1 MIQLLNRKIFI
12 SVLFVGIC
20 LLGVVSFH
28 YLPLELYPNTELP
41 MLLIRITS
49 RIDVDP
55 SYMETNGV
63 MPLEGAAAMLEGV
76 DNLLSYSEP
85 RRGTIYVYFD
95 KSVNV
100 KYEFLK
106 LQQRVTALVSQLPTQ
121 FTVEVDKVN
130 TEQAANQFMTLQVLG
145 DGGSDRIRNIVDQQ
159 IAPVLQD
166 IDGVASAQVF
176 GGRSKSVE
184 IVMNDDICRAYDIT
198 PTRVQNLLKQNNNAR
213 QYVGALHDGGKRFF
227 VDVDADFRT
236 IDDLKNIAVS
246 NKNGKVLLKDIA
258 DVFYGFKEPTSLSRV
273 NGKEAVSVQLVRD
286 AQVNQIDLSHQTQAV
301 IKKLNKTLAP
311 QNVQI
316 VIQSNAAD
324 SIEESLRQIA
334 LLVLTGGLLA
344 VGVLWIF
351 LRNLRL
357 VLIVA
362 AAIPISVLGAFNL
375 FYLFG
380 ITLNSLTLVGMAL
393 AVGMLVDNSVV
404 VMENIYRLAARR
416 NDPERAVTRGT
427 TEVWRSVF
435 ASTLT
440 TVVIFIPFLFASDF
454 TIRLIGKH
462 MGVSVIATLV
472 ISLITAF
479 LLVPMAI
486 LLRLRTA
493 PQSTF
498 SFRRIDS
505 RTPAIRIYRVL
516 LKAALRHPA
525 VTICGALAVFLISLG
540 ICLSQGNASVEQEET
555 EQFSVY
561 LTMPT
566 GATLDKTDFAVRELE
581 KRLQGIDETDNL
593 LSMVYEDEAVL
604 TVKLKNNYS
613 DIADRTLP
621 QIKADIQKR
630 LDNFPLGSV
639 GFTQPTSSSRY
650 RGNNGVNA
658 NARLQQV
665 LGAGSQDET
674 VVVRGDDFERME
686 AVADEI
692 RFELNNLSTVQSVQ
706 LDVPGR
712 QGEVHLF
719 FDTQLMRE
727 YGIGLQSVASELSGF
742 TQELTSGLEFKQ
754 GADQYDIM
762 VTSKGASV
770 QNRNPSGHGTAV
782 NNAKTFDELNNV
794 PVSASDGTDYPLQD
808 ISKII
813 RANGPASINRANQEH
828 RIVVTYHFND
838 EIASSQS
845 LLKAAREEVDNT
857 IDAMT
862 FPAGIAVE
870 PVHGQ
875 AGLNDFYWL
884 IGAAFL
890 LIFMILASVFESFTA
905 PLVMMFSIPLAAIGA
920 FWLLVL
926 TGHSL
931 LNANSL
937 MGFLILFGV
946 VVGNGIIL
954 IDFTRVLRRRGFS
967 TARALM
973 TAGQDRMRP
982 IFITAI
988 TTAVGMLP
996 LALGKGG
1003 QIGAIGAPFALTVIG
1018 GIISASLLTLIF
1030 IPTCYFGLES
1040 ALGYLR
1046 SLSWT
1051 VRIVQL
1057 CALAMCAWL
1066 VFVFV
1071 DDQLWR
1077 LADVITFTVAIPAAT
1092 WFLLSSLRR
1101 ARMSGEGQGQVTIHI
1116 RNVQKI
1122 YNMPGRFARE
1132 WGTAVKG
1139 IAHGDAKDDWGA
1151 LLWQIP
1157 LLGFL
1162 VYFVYW
1168 YTENEFWQF
1177 TFALVT
1183 YCYALFLFKRHSRL
1197 IYCAWPGN
1205 KAVIGPQ
1212 NKVYTALFW
1221 GAPLA
1226 NLVFF
1231 QHDWKRISVVL
1242 LAGIMWYLGLAV
1254 FRTSRWLE
1262 NNPGADPRNW
1272 KKTWAKPAAVFIAL
1286 VKVIPVL
1293 GAGRST
1299 FHALKGVSLQIE
1311 HGMFGLLGPNGAG
1324 KSTLMRIVAGIYEQT
1339 YGKVYINGL
1348 DTALHREE
1356 LQGLIGYLPQEFGT
1370 YPNLTAQEFMDY
1382 QAIIKGLRNP
1392 ATRKERIRSVL
1403 TAVHMED
1410 HADEKIGSFSG
1421 GMKQRIGIAQ
1431 ILLHLPRI
1439 LIVDEPTA
1447 GLDPGERIR
1456 FRNLLVEL
1464 SRQRIVIFSTHIIE
1478 DISSS
1483 CNRMAVLVG
1492 GELRY
1497 AGEPSG
1503 MLTHAAGRVWQ
1514 VTVDSTAYEALA
1526 RRTSVVR
1533 HISDLRRIH
1542 VRCISS
1548 GKPHPEAQPVQPTLE
1563 DSYLCLTRDL
1573 KDDDERGR
1581 NHAETT

>member
-1 MIQLLNRKIFI
+1 MIRLLNRKILIGVIFA
-12 SVLFVGIC
+12 GIC
-20 LLGVVSFH
+20 LLGVVSFRF
-28 YLPLELYPNTELP
+28 LPLELYPNTELP
-41 MLLIRITS
+41 MLLVRIAS

-55 SYMETNGV
+55 SYMETSGV
-63 MPLEGAAAMLEGV
+63 IPMEGAAAMLEGV
-76 DNLLSYSEP
+76 DNLLSYAEP

-95 KSVNV
+95 KDVDL
-100 KYEFLK
+100 KYAYLK
-106 LQQRVTALVSQLPTQ
+106 LQQRVAAIKAQLPDA

-145 DGGSDRIRNIVDQQ
+145 DGGADRIRNIVDQQ
-159 IAPVLQD
+159 IAPDLQD
-166 IDGVASAQVF
+166 VDGVASAQVF
-176 GGRSKSVE
+176 GGRSKTVE
-184 IVMNDDICRAYDIT
+184 IVMNDDICRAYNIT
-198 PTRVQNLLKQNNNAR
+198 PARIQNLLKQNNNAR
-213 QYVGALHDGGKRFF
+213 QYVGALRDGGKRFF
-227 VDVDADFRT
+227 VDVDAEFRT
-236 IDDLKNIAVS
+236 IDDLKNISVS
-246 NKNGKVLLKDIA
+246 NKNGKVLLKNIA

-286 AQVNQIDLSHQTQAV
+286 AQVNLIDLSHQTQAA
-301 IKKLNKTLAP
+301 IRKLNTKLAP
-311 QNVQI
+311 QNVRI
-316 VIQSNAAD
+316 VIQANAAD
-324 SIEESLRQIA
+324 AIEDGLRQIA
-334 LLVLTGGLLA
+334 ILVLIGGLLA

-375 FYLFG
+375 FYVFG

-404 VMENIYRLAARR
+404 VMENIYRLASRGR
-416 NDPERAVTRGT
+416 DPVTAVTRGT
-427 TEVWRSVF
+427 AEVWRSVF

-440 TVVIFIPFLFASDF
+440 TVVIFVPFLFAADF
-454 TIRLIGKH
+454 TVRLIGKH
-462 MGVSVIATLV
+462 VGVSVIATLV
-472 ISLITAF
+472 ISLVTAF

-486 LLRLRTA
+486 LLRLRNA
-493 PQSTF
+493 AGATF

-516 LKAALRHPA
+516 LKAALRHPGIT
-525 VTICGALAVFLISLG
+525 VCGALAVFLVSLG
-540 ICLSQGNASVEQEET
+540 ICLTQGSDSAEQAES

-581 KRLQGIDETDNL
+581 KRLQGLDETDNL
-593 LSMVYEDEAVL
+593 LSMVYEDEAAL
-604 TVKLKNNYS
+604 TIKLRKNYA
-613 DIADRTLP
+613 DIAHRSLP
-621 QIKADIQKR
+621 EIKADIQKR
-630 LDNFPLGSV
+630 VADFPLGSV
-639 GFTQPTSSSRY
+639 GFTQPASSARY
-650 RGNNGVNA
+650 RGNNGANA
-658 NARLQQV
+658 AARLQQL

-674 VVVRGDDFERME
+674 VVVRGDDFDRME

-692 RFELNNLSTVQSVQ
+692 RFELTNLSTIQSVQ
-706 LDVPGR
+706 LDIPGR

-770 QNRNPSGHGTAV
+770 QNRNAPGRGAAQ
-782 NNAKTFDELNNV
+782 NNAKTFDQLNNV
-794 PVSASDGTDYPLQD
+794 PVSASDGTDHPLEE
-808 ISKII
+808 ISRII

-828 RIVVTYHFND
+828 RIVITYHFND
-838 EIASSQS
+838 EITSAKA

-862 FPAGIAVE
+862 FPPGIAVE

-875 AGLNDFYWL
+875 AGLSDFYWL
-884 IGAAFL
+884 IGAAFI
-890 LIFMILASVFESFTA
+890 LIYMILASVFESLTA

-920 FWLLVL
+920 FWLLIS

-931 LNANSL
+931 LDANSL

-967 TARALM
+967 MARALM
-973 TAGQDRMRP
+973 AAGQDRMRP

-1003 QIGAIGAPFALTVIG
+1003 EISAIGAPFALTVIG
-1018 GIISASLLTLIF
+1018 GIISASLLTLVF

-1040 ALGYLR
+1040 SLAYIR
-1046 SLSWT
+1046 SLSWP
-1051 VRIVQL
+1051 VRIVQIGVLGL
-1057 CALAMCAWL
+1057 CWWL
-1066 VFVFV
+1066 VFVYV
-1071 DDQLWR
+1071 DDPLWR
-1077 LADVITFTVAIPAAT
+1077 LADVIIIAVAIPAMT

-1101 ARMSGEGQGQVTIHI
+1101 AGRSGREQGPVTIHI

-1122 YNMPGRFARE
+1122 YNMPGRFLRE
-1132 WGTAVKG
+1132 WESAVKG
-1139 IAHGDAKDDWGA
+1139 ITNDKARGDWGE
-1151 LLWQIP
+1151 LVWQVP
-1157 LLGFL
+1157 LFAFL
-1162 VYFVYW
+1162 VYFAYW
-1168 YTENEFWQF
+1168 YAENEFLQF
-1177 TFALVT
+1177 AVALGVC
-1183 YCYALFLFKRHSRL
+1183 CYGLFLFRRHARFTKFPSSDHGR
-1197 IYCAWPGN
+1197 AGDV
-1205 KAVIGPQ
+1205 KAMA
-1212 NKVYTALFW
+1212 YEALFW

-1226 NLVFF
+1226 NMVFF
-1231 QHDWKRISVVL
+1231 YLAWERLSVVL
-1242 LAGIMWYLGLAV
+1242 LAGIAWYFGCAV
-1254 FRTSRWLE
+1254 YRTSRWLH
-1262 NNPGADPRNW
+1262 NNPGADPRKWENPW
-1272 KKTWAKPAAVFIAL
+1272 SKPAAAFVAI
-1286 VKVIPVL
+1286 VKMLPVP
-1293 GAGRST
+1293 GRRRPT
-1299 FHALKGVSLQIE
+1299 FHALKGISLQIE

-1370 YPNLTAQEFMDY
+1370 YPNLTAREFMDY
-1382 QAIIKGLRNP
+1382 QAIIKGLRDP
-1392 ATRKERIRSVL
+1392 ATRQERILSVL

-1431 ILLHLPRI
+1431 IMLHLPRI
-1439 LIVDEPTA
+1439 LVVDEPTA
-1447 GLDPGERIR
+1447 GLDPSERIR

-1464 SRQRIVIFSTHIIE
+1464 SRQRVVIFSTHIIE

-1483 CNRMAVLVG
+1483 CNRMAVLIE

-1497 AGEPSG
+1497 AGEPAG
-1503 MLTHAAGRVWQ
+1503 MLRHAAGRVWQ
-1514 VTVDSTAYEALA
+1514 MTVDNKEYDALA
-1526 RRTSVVR
+1526 RRISVVR
-1533 HISDLRRIH
+1533 HISDGDRIH
-1542 VRCISS
+1542 VRCIASER
-1548 GKPHPEAQPVQPTLE
+1548 PHPEAQPVQPTLE

-1573 KDDDERGR
+1573 KHADERGR
-1581 NHAETT
+1581 DDV